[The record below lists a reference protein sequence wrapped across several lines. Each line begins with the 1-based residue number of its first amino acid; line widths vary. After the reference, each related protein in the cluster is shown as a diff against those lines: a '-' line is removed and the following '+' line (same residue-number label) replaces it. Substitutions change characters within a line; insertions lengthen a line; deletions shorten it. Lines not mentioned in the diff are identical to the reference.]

1 MKQVNDVEVPPKFW
15 WARGHEALTQNW
27 STGDFERWIDKRA
40 HYKAYGVKFLRAWY
54 RRTWQIL
61 RIPSPPG
68 SLRVSLPRESR
79 KLARMMGG
87 DVTVTSEPGRGSVF
101 TVRLPGGATH

>member
-1 MKQVNDVEVPPKFW
+1 VNDVEVPPKFW

-68 SLRVSLPRESR
+68 SLRVSLLRELR
-79 KLARMMGG
+79 KAHQLVVQRYSL
-87 DVTVTSEPGRGSVF
+87 DT
-101 TVRLPGGATH
+101 ATHLRGETLKTSSLSA